1 MKKINCL
8 FCCAIFLLVCSCGK
22 ECELEHKGK
31 KTMVGFFSEID
42 SIPLNA
48 DSISWNGNFFSH
60 GDNLCFADRYYT
72 TVLFFDWKDGM
83 VKQKMLKRGHSKN
96 ELSNFVYAYHL
107 GGTTDRIVFIDAS
120 NSMYIYNTTT
130 SSFEYR
136 GTINMGWQSPKK
148 GDYDDPSVYN
158 LMELDDCGV
167 DFYKLKD
174 HEILMPLSFVN
185 RNLDDIDMSR
195 YKKGHIFGKYDY
207 KKEEI
212 TSLFGA
218 YPKCYIDSPAP
229 NYENFRYVRIGSDF
243 YVCHTADSLI
253 YVYDEQENVKFC
265 FGYEFFGADRTYSG
279 KNFEQGADY
288 LKDDMKRVTVNA
300 GLVYSKKLNAL
311 LRVSWNKVLSENERT
326 TSVQLY
332 DCTNFNLIA
341 EEKYSGLFQFL
352 YTKDQSFYG
361 VNLLSTEEENDK
373 YYIYKI
379 SVKL

>member
-1 MKKINCL
+1 MKTLNLL
-8 FCCAIFLLVCSCGK
+8 FCFVLCLLAYSCGQTSIV
-22 ECELEHKGK
+22 EHRGEK
-31 KTMVGFFSEID
+31 KMVCAFSEID
-42 SIPLNA
+42 TIQLYA

-72 TVLFFDWKDGM
+72 TVFFFDWKDGM

-96 ELSNFVYAYHL
+96 ELSNFIYAYHL
-107 GGTTDRIVFIDAS
+107 GGTTNRIVFIDAS

-148 GDYDDPSVYN
+148 GDYEDPSVYN

-174 HEILMPLSFVN
+174 NEILMPLSFVN
-185 RNLDDIDMSR
+185 RNLGDIDMSR
-195 YKKGHIFGKYDY
+195 YKKGHIFGKYNY
-207 KKEEI
+207 KKEEF

-243 YVCHTADSLI
+243 YVCHTVDSLI

-265 FGYEFFGADRTYSG
+265 FGYEFLGSDRTYSG
-279 KNFEQGADY
+279 KKFEQGADY
-288 LKDDMKRVTVNA
+288 LKDDLKRVTVNA
-300 GLVYSKKLNAL
+300 GLVYSEKMNAL
-311 LRVSWNKVLSENERT
+311 LRVSWNKVLSENEQT

-332 DCTNFNLIA
+332 DCSNFNLIA
-341 EEKYSGLFQFL
+341 EKSFVGLIQFL
-352 YTKDQSFYG
+352 YTKGNTFYG
-361 VNLLSTEEENDK
+361 VNMLSTDEMSDK
-373 YYIYKI
+373 FNIYKI
-379 SVKL
+379 SVK

>member
-1 MKKINCL
+1 M
-8 FCCAIFLLVCSCGK
+8 
-22 ECELEHKGK
+22 
-31 KTMVGFFSEID
+31 
-42 SIPLNA
+42 
-48 DSISWNGNFFSH
+48 
-60 GDNLCFADRYYT
+60 
-72 TVLFFDWKDGM
+72 
-83 VKQKMLKRGHSKN
+83 
-96 ELSNFVYAYHL
+96 
-107 GGTTDRIVFIDAS
+107 
-120 NSMYIYNTTT
+120 
-130 SSFEYR
+130 
-136 GTINMGWQSPKK
+136 
-148 GDYDDPSVYN
+148 
-158 LMELDDCGV
+158 
-167 DFYKLKD
+167 
-174 HEILMPLSFVN
+174 
-185 RNLDDIDMSR
+185 
-195 YKKGHIFGKYDY
+195 
-207 KKEEI
+207 
-212 TSLFGA
+212 
-218 YPKCYIDSPAP
+218 
-229 NYENFRYVRIGSDF
+229 
-243 YVCHTADSLI
+243 
-253 YVYDEQENVKFC
+253 KFC